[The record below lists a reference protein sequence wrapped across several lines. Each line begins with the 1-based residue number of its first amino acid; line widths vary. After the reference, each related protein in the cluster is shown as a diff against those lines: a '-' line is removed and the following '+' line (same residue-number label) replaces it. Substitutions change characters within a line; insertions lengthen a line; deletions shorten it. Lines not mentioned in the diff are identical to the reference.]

1 MSCFPVTSARPRT
14 WDEAGIYVT
23 TIASKAKIESSDIN
37 IGSSM
42 ASIGLR
48 KSSQTL
54 GYTISHNLAC
64 GIGGHTLTSLGLLGP
79 GSLSITFSQKSSS
92 ISLSTCSA

>member
-1 MSCFPVTSARPRT
+1 MSDFPVTSARQQRRDRVGT
-14 WDEAGIYVT
+14 CVT

-37 IGSSM
+37 AGSSM

-48 KSSQTL
+48 KSSQTF
-54 GYTISHNLAC
+54 GYGISHNHTC
-64 GIGGHTLTSLGLLGP
+64 GICRHTLTSLGLLGP

-92 ISLSTCSA
+92 ISLSTSSA